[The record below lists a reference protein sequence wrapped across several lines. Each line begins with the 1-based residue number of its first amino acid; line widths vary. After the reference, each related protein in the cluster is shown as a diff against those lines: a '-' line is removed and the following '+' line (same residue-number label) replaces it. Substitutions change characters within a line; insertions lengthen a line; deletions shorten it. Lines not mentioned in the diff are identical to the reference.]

1 MYTYIPSSFVM
12 LVTVAVGIN
21 DTEEMDWLK
30 SEDDVVEVTEIVE
43 VSCECD
49 DDSIEVKDDFE
60 DEVITVEVTVVVA
73 IIVEVSSGDGDDD
86 SIRVKDEKTVN
97 DSIIVGVTC
106 CDKNTIVKD
115 GVRFSVEVSSTGDE
129 NPIVKDGVEVSSIG
143 DENPIVKDGVEVSSI
158 GDENPIVKDG
168 VEVSSISDENSIKI
182 IGDDDWIRED
192 IAIEKDG
199 VSSSIIE
206 DISIED

>member
-12 LVTVAVGIN
+12 LVTVAVGID
-21 DTEEMDWLK
+21 DTEDMDWLK
-30 SEDDVVEVTEIVE
+30 AEDDVVEVTEIVE

-49 DDSIEVKDDFE
+49 DDSIEVKVDFE
-60 DEVITVEVTVVVA
+60 DEVITVELTVVVT
-73 IIVEVSSGDGDDD
+73 IIVEVSSGDGNDD
-86 SIRVKDEKTVN
+86 SIKVE
-97 DSIIVGVTC
+97 VTC
-106 CDKNTIVKD
+106 CAIVKD

-143 DENPIVKDGVEVSSI
+143 DEN
-158 GDENPIVKDG
+158 
-168 VEVSSISDENSIKI
+168 SIKI

-192 IAIEKDG
+192 IAKDKDG